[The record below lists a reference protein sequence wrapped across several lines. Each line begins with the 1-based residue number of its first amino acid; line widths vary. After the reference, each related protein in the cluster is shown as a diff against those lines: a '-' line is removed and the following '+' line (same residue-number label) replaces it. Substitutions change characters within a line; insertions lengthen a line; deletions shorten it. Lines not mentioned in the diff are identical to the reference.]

1 MGNAYTA
8 YHPFLIYI
16 YCIVIYIQYPMICP
30 DMHTQYSNIYR
41 YIHIYIYTCIYTY
54 TYTYIHIYKHI
65 HAPTYSYIYI
75 LPNEEKQFTI
85 LTNNKPQIKLPTHNK
100 LIDI

>member
-1 MGNAYTA
+1 MG
-8 YHPFLIYI
+8 FLIYI
-16 YCIVIYIQYPMICP
+16 YCMVIYIQYPMICP
-30 DMHTQYSNIYR
+30 DMHTQHSNIYR
-41 YIHIYIYTCIYTY
+41 YIHIYIHTHTYTYTYHIY

-75 LPNEEKQFTI
+75 LPSEEKQFTI
-85 LTNNKPQIKLPTHNK
+85 LTNNKPQIKLPSYNK